1 MSTILNTVASY
12 LCNLSATSSICVS
25 LGTTLEFSR
34 NLFIGGCEAT
44 ETNTITLIPYGGSPP
59 NNDGYRQNP
68 SVQVESRTTSRY
80 KGLETQQALIN
91 WLHMHE
97 LGGQG
102 LVQANNSIPIPLGTE
117 RGGRYVLY
125 VSNFNIKSLKV

>member
-12 LCNLSATSSICVS
+12 LTDLSATHSITTA
-25 LGTTLEFSR
+25 LGTTLTFGT

-44 ETNTITLIPYGGSPP
+44 EANTITLIPYGGSAP
-59 NNDGYRQNP
+59 NIDGNRQNP
-68 SVQVESRTTSRY
+68 SIQIESRTTSRY
-80 KGLETQQALIN
+80 KGIEFQQALIN
-91 WLHMHE
+91 FLHMNE

-117 RGGRYVLY
+117 RGGRYIIM
-125 VSNFNIKSLKV
+125 VSNYHVKHIKV